1 MQVLRNAENAPQ
13 LLAEL
18 CVDHPSYV
26 YGQCLRGFE
35 FLQRGDVKTAMEAFR
50 IALQNS
56 EEDYRVWLGFG
67 DCYVFQKEY
76 KTAIAHYS
84 NAVTLFPHCAIA
96 YTRLVQTWMQL
107 EEVNTAQ
114 RVLSKGLSINGEDP
128 GVGDYA
134 MTEL

>member
-1 MQVLRNAENAPQ
+1 
-13 LLAEL
+13 
-18 CVDHPSYV
+18 
-26 YGQCLRGFE
+26 
-35 FLQRGDVKTAMEAFR
+35 MEAFR

-56 EEDYRVWLGFG
+56 EEDYRVWLGLG

-128 GVGDYA
+128 GVGDFA